1 MLFPVQILVI
11 RELSKE
17 DNVWLSRLRSGLELQ
32 EDIEV
37 LAKAYKG
44 KEKHPLYEAAMDL
57 IIRANWEKYQ
67 EVRKMCDA
75 LRELFADE
83 LEERESKGELV
94 KLITQVKRKMI
105 KGQSASEIAEDL
117 LEPLAVIQEIYDL
130 ITHNL
135 ENSTEWIYAKLTGTA
150 EMTDTP

>member
-37 LAKAYKG
+37 LANAYKG

>member
-150 EMTDTP
+150 EMR

>member
-1 MLFPVQILVI
+1 
-11 RELSKE
+11 
-17 DNVWLSRLRSGLELQ
+17 
-32 EDIEV
+32 
-37 LAKAYKG
+37 
-44 KEKHPLYEAAMDL
+44 
-57 IIRANWEKYQ
+57 
-67 EVRKMCDA
+67 MCDA

>member
-37 LAKAYKG
+37 LTKAYKG

-150 EMTDTP
+150 EMRH